1 MSSESIK
8 NSIISE
14 IEENLSFA
22 SSSTKPKLFE
32 EDVFSLCADRDN
44 LISKLALQ
52 KALLHGIDSR
62 YINVSFYLNYYSLY
76 IYLFYFFFKQ
86 ITFLLKRI
94 LF

>member
-22 SSSTKPKLFE
+22 STSTKPKLFE
-32 EDVFSLCADRDN
+32 EDVFTLCAERDN

-52 KALLHGIDSR
+52 KALLYGIDSR
-62 YINVSFYLNYYSLY
+62 YINVSLFIYKFKNSFIIYYLL
-76 IYLFYFFFKQ
+76 ILFYFF
-86 ITFLLKRI
+86 
-94 LF
+94 